1 MIVVTGRHFQLVKR
15 AWLAALTA
23 CVLPGCA
30 SLRAR
35 SWNPPQ
41 VVRPVAAC
49 KLLDDAGG
57 ASVAEGW
64 YCEAVRL
71 DAAGSASAV
80 DAYLQCAVAAWPAVE
95 ALASELDAVQPAVGS
110 PALGSGRDSR
120 EWKLYHS
127 AVVGLITSAQKCG
140 RWSPRGGLTAM
151 GPRGLAPLETAYHGF
166 LWAPTEFGALNVVGD
181 YAAPQPERT
190 YRRDGVGVPLVVVRS
205 DVGPQRPFVQPDR
218 RFAATAL
225 VRPVWTATG
234 GSARLEFYNP
244 LCESQVRTA
253 AGVAPLAGDMTA
265 PIVYAGVNLPQ
276 AWLEPFLRPAG
287 GGVDDRLYM
296 LEPYQPGKIP
306 VVFIHGLLSDPLTW
320 ADMFNELQVQPQLTS
335 RYQFWA
341 FRYDTGE
348 PFLTS
353 AAALR
358 RQLAELRMYYD
369 PCGGDRAASN
379 MVLVGHSMG
388 GLVANLQVT
397 YSGDA
402 LWNSTSR
409 IPLEMVRTDAATRAA
424 LGAAFF
430 FEPNADVSRVIYIGT
445 PHLGSAWARR
455 VVGSVGS
462 ALVETA
468 PAVAERHDQLVRDN
482 PDDFSDELTRRFP
495 TSIDLLEPSSPLLN
509 AAAKLP
515 YRPGVALHTVV
526 GEGRYTV
533 GSGPSDGVVPVN
545 SARLA
550 GSSSEKFVES
560 SHSSL
565 PRNEQVILEVLRIL
579 AEHARVVDAGAAETV
594 FCK

>member
-1 MIVVTGRHFQLVKR
+1 MLGRRFNLAKWL
-15 AWLAALTA
+15 WLAVLGA
-23 CVLPGCA
+23 CLLPGCA

-35 SWNPPQ
+35 SWQPPQ
-41 VVRPVAAC
+41 VVVPVTAC
-49 KLLDDAGG
+49 KLIDAGDV
-57 ASVAEGW
+57 SVAETW
-64 YCEAVRL
+64 YAEAVRL
-71 DAAGSASAV
+71 DAAGSATAV
-80 DAYLQCAVAAWPAVE
+80 DAYLQCAVAAWPAVVM
-95 ALASELDAVQPAVGS
+95 LAGDVQVEQLVAGS
-110 PALGSGRDSR
+110 SAHLRIQDSR

-127 AVVGLITSAQKCG
+127 AVVGLITSAQKWG
-140 RWSPRGGLTAM
+140 RWSPQTGLLAM

-166 LWAPTEFGALNVVGD
+166 AWAPTEFGTLHCVGD
-181 YAAPQPERT
+181 YRAPQPERVH
-190 YRRDGVGVPLVVVRS
+190 RREGVGVPLVVVRS
-205 DVGPQRPFVQPDR
+205 NLGPQRPFIQPER

-225 VRPVWTATG
+225 VRPAWTAAGATV
-234 GSARLEFYNP
+234 RLEFYNP
-244 LCESQVRTA
+244 LRESQLQTA
-253 AGVAPLAGDMTA
+253 GGAVSLAGDATA

-287 GGVDDRLYM
+287 GGTDDRLFM

-320 ADMFNELQVQPQLTS
+320 ADMLNELQVQPQVSS
-335 RYQFWA
+335 RYQIWA

-358 RQLAELRMYYD
+358 RQLAELKAYYD
-369 PCGGDRAASN
+369 PCGGDRAAAN
-379 MVLVGHSMG
+379 IVLVGHSMG

-397 YSGDA
+397 YSGEA

-409 IPLEMVRTDAATRAA
+409 IPLEQVRTDPATRAA

-430 FEPNADVSRVIYIGT
+430 FDPNDDVSRVVYIGT

-455 VVGSVGS
+455 AVGSLGS
-462 ALVETA
+462 ALVET
-468 PAVAERHDQLVRDN
+468 PPEVTERHDQMVRDN
-482 PDDFSDELTRRFP
+482 PGDFSEELTRRFP

-515 YRPGVALHTVV
+515 YRPGVTLHTVI

-533 GSGPSDGVVPVN
+533 GSGPSDGVVPVT
-545 SARLA
+545 SARLV
-550 GSSSEKFVES
+550 GSVSEKSVDS

-565 PRNEQVILEVLRIL
+565 PRNEEVIVEVIRIL
-579 AEHARVVDAGAAETV
+579 VEHARVVDASSPGATL
-594 FCK
+594 CK